1 MSVHPTCPKTLDLE
15 QSNGAGPLPVSCAC
29 RVHCPLVQRA
39 GTEERG
45 TEEERD
51 QMLELEP
58 REERNGG
65 TQRQNSLPQP
75 KDPGKRKVSLFP
87 VTHLNQ

>member
-1 MSVHPTCPKTLDLE
+1 MT
-15 QSNGAGPLPVSCAC
+15 CAC
-29 RVHCPLVQRA
+29 VHCPLVQRA

-45 TEEERD
+45 TEEERG

-58 REERNGG
+58 RQRERNGG
-65 TQRQNSLPQP
+65 TQRQNSLREP

-87 VTHLNQ
+87 CDTSMKMLEMSMRMPPPSNLAFAVR